1 MKNKRQWAIGCLC
14 ILMGVM
20 TACGHRFSGKNLVTV
35 ERCARIDPDYT
46 GVVIPPNI
54 APLNFR
60 ILEDG
65 RAFHVRA
72 HSANGASLEV
82 TSRDGKVQF
91 PMGAWKKLLE
101 KNRGQELYFDVFI
114 TSAVGRWQKYAAI
127 KNTIAAE
134 EIDSHLV
141 YRLIN
146 PAFKYWNKMGI
157 YQRDLETFKEK
168 PIIINRMTDGNCMNC
183 HNFRMN
189 DPKDMIFHMRAGAAS
204 GTYIAVDGKWQKVN
218 LKTAFNKGGA
228 YPSWHPNG
236 KLLAFSVNDLT
247 MFYHALG
254 DPRDVL
260 DRESDVV
267 VYNIEK
273 NMISASPQIANDERM
288 ETFPAWSADGR
299 SLYFCSSGP
308 LKSYLDQAT
317 GDLRWDAIRYDL
329 MRVAYDVD
337 RDEWGELEA
346 VISAEKEGKST
357 IIPRPSPDGKYVLYC
372 MSSYGSFPIYHQQG
386 DLYLLDVKSG
396 IHRRLEINSNETD
409 SFHSWSSNS
418 RWFVFTSKRYD
429 TLLGRPYF
437 AYIDE
442 SGRVYKPFLLPQ
454 KDPDFYKSF
463 IVNYNV
469 PELTT
474 GEVPNRLQ
482 KILKVAYD
490 TKKVKQATLDP
501 RVKPKRDKSKGDP
514 DAMYNQAKPQ
524 K

>member
-1 MKNKRQWAIGCLC
+1 MKSKRQWANFCLFIFIGM
-14 ILMGVM
+14 I
-20 TACGHRFSGKNLVTV
+20 TSCGPRFSEKNFVAV
-35 ERCARIDPDYT
+35 ERCAKIDPDYA

-65 RAFHVRA
+65 RAFLVRA
-72 HSANGASLEV
+72 HSASGVPLKV
-82 TSRDGKVQF
+82 TSRDGKIQF
-91 PMGAWKKLLE
+91 PLAGWKKLLG
-101 KNRGQELYFDVFI
+101 KNRGQELFFEIFVQ
-114 TSAVGRWQKYAAI
+114 TGAGQWQKYAVI

-146 PAFKYWNKMGI
+146 PAFKYWNRMGI

-183 HNFRMN
+183 HNFCRN
-189 DPKDMIFHMRAGAAS
+189 DPRDMVFHMRAGAAS
-204 GTYIAVDGKWQKVN
+204 GTFIAVDGKWQKVN

-254 DPRDVL
+254 EPRDVL
-260 DRESDVV
+260 DRESDLV
-267 VYNIEK
+267 VYHIDK
-273 NMISASPQIANDERM
+273 NMISASPQIASEDRM

-299 SLYFCSSGP
+299 YLYFCSAGP
-308 LKSYLDQAT
+308 FNSYLDAKT
-317 GDLRWDAIRYDL
+317 GDLHWDAIRYDL
-329 MRVAYDVD
+329 MRVAYDAE
-337 RDEWGELEA
+337 RDEWGKLET
-346 VISAEKEGKST
+346 VVPAEREGKST
-357 IIPRPSPDGKYVLYC
+357 IIPRPSPDGKYVLFC
-372 MSSYGSFPIYHQQG
+372 MSSYGSFSIYHRQG
-386 DLYLLDVKSG
+386 DLYLLDIQSG
-396 IHRRLEINSNETD
+396 DYRRLGINSNETD

-429 TLLGRPYF
+429 TLLGRPFF

-442 SGRVYKPFLLPQ
+442 IGRVYKPFLLPQ
-454 KDPDFYKSF
+454 KDPDFYKAF
-463 IVNYNV
+463 IVNFNV

-474 GEVPNRLQ
+474 GEVPNRLHQ
-482 KILKVAYD
+482 ILEAAYD
-490 TKKVKQATLDP
+490 TKNVKQATLDP
-501 RVKPKRDKSKGDP
+501 RVSPKKDKSKGDP
-514 DAMYNQAKPQ
+514 DAMYDQAKPQ
-524 K
+524 N